1 MAQIIGVGQNRRT
14 PAARRATGRPDGG
27 AMTHAMTRR
36 EALAR
41 LDPELASSLVGPDV
55 DFTTV
60 DLPAYRALARA
71 FQAQLYPAPDQP
83 VEVVTCPGL
92 DGQPATQVRLLRP
105 RNGKA
110 PRGALLFVHGGGL
123 VVGDAATLDGRNQ
136 QLADDTGWLVAA
148 ASYRLAP
155 DHIWPAALLDVAAAW
170 RWLTAQRSE
179 LGLSGLPLV
188 VYGMSAGAGLA
199 AALCLWLRREGLDQP
214 DGQLLVY
221 PMLDH
226 RTGRGV
232 PPEQDGWIGWTCA
245 SNQFGWTSYAG
256 PAGPPADL
264 TDGVFAPAHAAD
276 LSGLAPAWIGVGTLD
291 LFLDECIAYAGRL
304 AGAGVD
310 TTLQTYPG
318 AAHGFVRVT
327 EAACSRRFQADTL
340 AWLDRLHIGR

>member
-1 MAQIIGVGQNRRT
+1 
-14 PAARRATGRPDGG
+14 
-27 AMTHAMTRR
+27 MTQRMTRQ

-41 LDPELASSLVGPDV
+41 LDPELAAGLAGPDV

-71 FQAQLYPAPDQP
+71 LQAQLYPASDQP
-83 VEVVTCPGL
+83 VDVVTCPGL

-105 RNGKA
+105 RDGRA

-136 QLADDTGWLVAA
+136 QLADETGWLVAA

-155 DHIWPAALLDVAAAW
+155 EHPWPGALMDVAAAW
-170 RWLTAQRSE
+170 RWLCGQRPV

-226 RTGRGV
+226 LTGRGV
-232 PPEQDGWIGWTCA
+232 PPDQDGWIGWTCA
-245 SNQFGWTSYAG
+245 SNQFGWTGYAG

-264 TDGVFAPAHAAD
+264 SDGVFAPAHAAD

-291 LFLDECIAYAGRL
+291 LFLDECLAYAHRL
-304 AGAGVD
+304 AAAGVD
-310 TTLQTYPG
+310 TALQTYPG
-318 AAHGFVRVT
+318 AAHAFVRVT
-327 EAACSRRFQADTL
+327 GAASARRFQADTI
-340 AWLDRLHIGR
+340 AWLNRLHIGR

>member
-1 MAQIIGVGQNRRT
+1 
-14 PAARRATGRPDGG
+14 
-27 AMTHAMTRR
+27 MTRPMTR
-36 EALAR
+36 QDALAR
-41 LDPELASSLVGPDV
+41 LDPELAGSLVGPDV
-55 DFTTV
+55 DFAAV
-60 DLPAYRALARA
+60 DLPAYRAVARA
-71 FQAQLYPAPDQP
+71 FTAQLYPAPTQA

-92 DGQPATQVRLLRP
+92 DDQPSTQVRLLRP
-105 RNGKA
+105 SSGAA
-110 PRGALLFVHGGGL
+110 PRGALLFIHGGGL
-123 VVGDAATLDGRNQ
+123 VVGDAASLDGRNQ
-136 QLADDTGWLVAA
+136 QLADETGWLVAA

-155 DHIWPAALLDVAAAW
+155 DHRWPGALLDVAAAW
-170 RWLTAQRSE
+170 QWLMRARDT

-214 DGQLLVY
+214 DGQLLLY

-232 PPEQDGWIGWTCA
+232 PADQDGWIGWTGA

-264 TDGVFAPAHAAD
+264 SDGVFAPAHAAD
-276 LSGLAPAWIGVGTLD
+276 LSGLAPAWIGVGELD

-304 AGAGVD
+304 AQAGVD

-327 EAACSRRFQADTL
+327 EAACSRRFQFDTRSWLNRL
-340 AWLDRLHIGR
+340 AIGR